1 MNKREMADRLAV
13 GTGLNKAA
21 ARDAVDGVF
30 EAIGEALATGDEVRI
45 AGFGTFSVKSRP
57 ARTGRNPRTG
67 EPVSI
72 AASKSPA
79 FKAGKTLKDSLN
91 AARVTVRRS
100 RASSG
105 RRRR

>member
-1 MNKREMADRLAV
+1 MNKREMANRLAV
-13 GTGLNKAA
+13 GTGLDKVA

-30 EAIGEALATGDEVRI
+30 EAIGEALANGDDVRI
-45 AGFGTFSVKSRP
+45 AAFGTFSVKSRP

-72 AASKSPA
+72 SASRSPS

-91 AARVTVRRS
+91 ADQKT
-100 RASSG
+100 
-105 RRRR
+105 